1 MPAQTSVMQHPIAI
15 VGVSALFPGSTD
27 ATGFWSDILQ
37 GKDLLTDVPP
47 SHWRI
52 EDYYDA
58 NPAAPD
64 KTYAK
69 RGGFLKPIDF
79 DALGWGIPPQTLPA
93 TDTAQLLALVLAQ
106 SVLQDA
112 ARENFATMD
121 RSRISV
127 ILGVTS
133 AQELL
138 FSMVSRLQRPV
149 WVKALRE
156 SGIAEADVQAACDR
170 IAAQYVPWQEASFP
184 GLLGNVVAG
193 RIANRLNLG
202 GTNCVTDAAC
212 ASTFSALSMAVNE
225 LQLGLSDL
233 VIAGG
238 VDTLNDIF
246 MYMCFSK
253 TPALSPSGD
262 CRPFSDQADGTML
275 GEGLGM
281 FALKRLADAERDG
294 DRIYALLRGIGTASD
309 GRSKSV
315 YAPVAAGQAQ
325 ALRRAYAS
333 AGYSARSVELMEAHG
348 TGTKAGDAAEFEG
361 LRMVFGEAVPGEAGA
376 DSTQWCA
383 LGSVKSQIGHT
394 KAAAGAAGLFKAVM
408 ALHHKILP
416 PSIKIAAPNPSLAIE
431 KSPFYLNTECRPW
444 IRASDHPRRA
454 SVSAFGFGGSNFHVT
469 LEEYVPA
476 QGGSGLCAERLA
488 TQSADLLLLAAASAN
503 ELSLRLRELA
513 NKTAPLAKIASD
525 SRIAWDALTN
535 KSYRLAI
542 VASSTQELTQ
552 RLAVARARIDAA
564 PEQTFELPD
573 GSCYGIGTS
582 EGKVSPEG
590 DTEAKVAMLFPG
602 QGSQYLA
609 MGDALAMQFESAR
622 QVWDQAANLNMDG
635 ETPLHQVV
643 FPRPVFSTPDLA
655 EQQAELT
662 ATEWAQPAIGAHSA
676 ALLAQLRA
684 LGVNADAYA
693 GHSFGELMALH
704 AAGVF
709 SAKST
714 IALARRRGELMRDA
728 SAHAKG
734 AMTALSLTHT
744 EVEAL
749 IGQHQSDVV
758 IANHNAPK
766 QVVIS
771 GTTEAIA
778 NFEAKLRLADIEFRR
793 LPVAA
798 AFHSKLVAS
807 CCDDFTQSLT
817 EVEISQPTAP
827 VFGNQTG
834 APFANDA
841 EAIRKQLAAQIA
853 NPVRFV
859 EMIHAMHESGVRTFI
874 EVGPGAVLTGLVSA
888 ILGARPH
895 RAIALDRKGR
905 DGVHTLLSG
914 LARLAAAGIAF
925 QARNLFADTRT
936 PPDVVSTGKLM
947 VPINGSNLGKPYPP
961 KDGDYPAPNLA
972 PNPLR
977 LIANPTTNPVPAAMP
992 VQPSTTT
999 IPRASRAQTLG
1010 TSAMTSTPVCAAPNL
1025 HTSTVSDAWLSAFQ
1039 ASQAQTAAAQMSF
1052 QRTLAESHAAYLR
1065 LAESA
1070 LLGLGGLRPQA
1081 VAEAVT
1087 TSTPVIP
1094 AQIANA
1100 PSTSVIPANAG
1111 IQANAGVAAIPL
1123 DPRLREDDDSGLA
1136 SRNVP
1141 TRLETTFDLPALLL
1155 SVVAEKTGYPVEML
1169 ALDMDLEG
1177 DLGIDSIKRVEILSS
1192 VDERAPH
1199 LPKVDRA
1206 RLSALHTLA
1215 EIIAYLGGGTSSATP
1230 VTPAMTANA
1239 QPVIPANAGIQAN
1252 AGVAAIPLDPRRRG
1266 DDSAFDLPA
1275 LLLSVVAEKTGYPVE
1290 MLALDM
1296 DLEGDLGIDSIKRVE
1311 ILSSVDERAPHLPK
1325 VDRARL
1331 SALHT
1336 LAEIIAYLGGGT
1348 TANALPVIPA
1358 QAGIQPNAEVAAIT
1372 LDPRLRGN
1380 DSAFDL
1386 PALLL
1391 SIVAEKT
1398 GYPVEMLALDMDLE
1412 GDLGIDSIKR
1422 VEILSSVDERAP
1434 HLPKV
1439 DRARLSALHTL
1450 AEIIAYLGG
1459 GIEAAKVV
1467 RTQAGIQANTEV
1479 AAITLDPRLRGDDG
1493 LKYGDDGLTSGDDEL
1508 ANGDDDLL
1516 GRYTLELITAPE
1528 TGFAMPFLLDAT
1540 PVYLIGHDA
1549 LAAALALTLRAR
1561 GVNAHAVTELP
1572 DTAIACVYLGG
1583 MRSSTDIDAAIAI
1596 NFEAFQIART
1606 LAAKLGDKG
1615 GLFVTVQNTGGDFGL
1630 GDAADLSNPAWSNSA
1645 WLAGLPALI
1654 KTCALEWPR
1663 ASVKAIDLAAAKYT
1677 STELAET
1684 LADELLQGGGELEIA
1699 LKAGTRSTLV
1709 SVARAVQTGAS
1720 VLAANDVVL
1729 VSGGARGVTSA
1740 CLAEWAKR
1748 EAEAGRPLRFVL
1760 LGRTVLQGEPAA
1772 CAGIDDSAQLKQIFL
1787 AAAKAAGESLTPS
1800 ALSQRVHAVLAGREI
1815 QQSIVT
1821 IRAHGAQARY
1831 CAVDVQNS
1839 AELKRLLDNVRGSWG
1854 PIRGLI
1860 HAAGVLSDK
1869 RIVDKTDAQFAHVF
1883 DTKVRGL
1890 QALLAATQ
1898 NDPLRLLCVF
1908 SSVSARCGNTGQ
1920 SDYAMANEV
1929 LAKVALHTAR
1939 TRPELRVKS
1948 LGWGPWEAGM
1958 VTPQLKARFASLGVP
1973 MIPLLRGAQMFAD
1986 AMNDVSP
1993 HAVEL
1998 VLGGEPRAEALLFDG
2013 AESRIEALE
2022 VQVQRAGHAYLA
2034 GHAVNGE
2041 PVVPVVLVAE
2051 WLARAARSF
2060 RPGLTLIALHDLAV
2074 LKGIRLGGFEH
2085 GGDRFRIE
2093 ARPAP
2098 AETLLSKGTSELQL
2112 MLLDFNGRP
2121 RYSARAELHVQAA
2134 LPGTSAPKLT
2144 LDECS
2149 GSPYPD
2155 QLFHRDQFELIE
2167 QMHGISDA
2175 GIAAQVR
2182 GIQDANWPE
2191 QSWHF
2196 DVAAL
2201 DGGMQLAV
2209 LYAQRMLGANNLP
2222 TAIASVRHYPAPPC
2236 AGPIVATAYP
2246 RSLSKA
2252 ASTTDIYFVDGNGQR
2267 IAELLGVQNHALVA

>member
-1 MPAQTSVMQHPIAI
+1 MPAQTSVMKHPIAI

-27 ATGFWSDILQ
+27 ATGFWRDILQ
-37 GKDLLTDVPP
+37 GKDLLTDVPG

-58 NPAAPD
+58 NPSAPD
-64 KTYAK
+64 KTYVK
-69 RGGFLKPIDF
+69 RGGFLTPIDF

-112 ARENFATMD
+112 AREKFATMD

-156 SGIAEADVQAACDR
+156 SGIAEAEVQAACDR

-361 LRMVFGEAVPGEAGA
+361 LRTVFGEA
-376 DSTQWCA
+376 SSQTSQWCA

-408 ALHHKILP
+408 ALHHKVLP

-431 KSPFYLNTECRPW
+431 QSPFYLNTECRPW

-476 QGGSGLCAERLA
+476 QANAAQCAERLA
-488 TQSADLLLLAAASAN
+488 TQSADLVLLAAESAA
-503 ELSLRLRELA
+503 ELSLRVRELVA
-513 NKTAPLAKIASD
+513 NTASLANIASD
-525 SRIAWDALTN
+525 SRQTWDALAH
-535 KSYRLAI
+535 KSCRLAI
-542 VASSTQELTQ
+542 VASSKQELTQ
-552 RLAVARARIDAA
+552 RLEVARARINAA
-564 PEQTFELPD
+564 PEQSFELPD
-573 GSCYGIGTS
+573 GSCYGIG
-582 EGKVSPEG
+582 VSDG
-590 DTEAKVAMLFPG
+590 QVGMLFPG

-609 MGDALAMQFESAR
+609 MGGALAMQFEAAR
-622 QVWDQAANLNMDG
+622 QVWDSAASLKMDG
-635 ETPLHQVV
+635 QTPLHQIV
-643 FPRPVFSTPDLA
+643 FPRPVFAADDLV
-655 EQQAELT
+655 EQQAILT
-662 ATEWAQPAIGAHSA
+662 ETAWAQPAIGAHSA

-684 LGVNADAYA
+684 LGVQADAYA

-709 SAKST
+709 SADDA
-714 IALARRRGELMRDA
+714 IALARKRGELMRDA
-728 SAHAKG
+728 SGHAAG
-734 AMTALSLTHT
+734 AMTALNLTHSD
-744 EVEAL
+744 VEAL
-749 IGQHQSDVV
+749 IAGHGSDVV

-771 GTTEAIA
+771 GATDSVAS
-778 NFEAKLRLADIEFRR
+778 FEAKLRIANIEFRR

-807 CCDDFTQSLT
+807 CCVDFAQSLAQ
-817 EVEISQPTAP
+817 VAISRPLEP

-834 APFANDA
+834 ALFGTDA
-841 EAIRKQLAAQIA
+841 SAIRTQLAGQIA

-859 EMIHAMHESGVRTFI
+859 EMVQAMYESGVRTFI

-888 ILGARPH
+888 ILGSRPH
-895 RAIALDRKGR
+895 RAIALDRKGK
-905 DGVHTLLSG
+905 DGVAVFLSG

-925 QARNLFADTRT
+925 NARNLFADTRT
-936 PPDVVSTGKLM
+936 PLESISTGKLM

-961 KDGDYPAPNLA
+961 KDGDYPAPN
-972 PNPLR
+972 PPR
-977 LIANPTTNPVPAAMP
+977 LIAPVIATPAPAATP
-992 VQPSTTT
+992 VQPSTAS
-999 IPRASRAQTLG
+999 IPSASRAQPLG
-1010 TSAMTSTPVCAAPNL
+1010 PHSMPATPVIAAANTT
-1025 HTSTVSDAWLSAFQ
+1025 TSPVSDAWLSAFQ
-1039 ASQAQTAAAQMSF
+1039 ASQAQTAAAQESF

-1070 LLGLGGLRPQA
+1070 LLGLGGLRANSAA
-1081 VAEAVT
+1081 VPAAH
-1087 TSTPVIP
+1087 TPVIP
-1094 AQIANA
+1094 AKAPRVIAA
-1100 PSTSVIPANAG
+1100 PVLATPVIAAPVVLATPIVPAPPVIPAQAG
-1111 IQANAGVAAIPL
+1111 IQTNAEILAIPL
-1123 DPRLREDDDSGLA
+1123 DPRLRG
-1136 SRNVP
+1136 
-1141 TRLETTFDLPALLL
+1141 
-1155 SVVAEKTGYPVEML
+1155 
-1169 ALDMDLEG
+1169 
-1177 DLGIDSIKRVEILSS
+1177 
-1192 VDERAPH
+1192 H
-1199 LPKVDRA
+1199 
-1206 RLSALHTLA
+1206 
-1215 EIIAYLGGGTSSATP
+1215 
-1230 VTPAMTANA
+1230 
-1239 QPVIPANAGIQAN
+1239 
-1252 AGVAAIPLDPRRRG
+1252 
-1266 DDSAFDLPA
+1266 DSAFDLPA

-1336 LAEIIAYLGGGT
+1336 LAEIIAYLAGGNEA
-1348 TANALPVIPA
+1348 ANVNRAQAANVGAATPRQETDKSFDLPALLLSVVAEKTGYPVEMLALDMDLEGDLGIDSIKRVEILSSVDERAPHLPKVDRARLSALHTLAEIIAFLGPAASNTVPVIPTH
-1358 QAGIQPNAEVAAIT
+1358 AAIPVNT
-1372 LDPRLRGN
+1372 KLAAGPLDPRLRGD
-1380 DSAFDL
+1380 DSTFDL

-1459 GIEAAKVV
+1459 GAVVEPAKSIAQATPMPQLEA
-1467 RTQAGIQANTEV
+1467 
-1479 AAITLDPRLRGDDG
+1479 
-1493 LKYGDDGLTSGDDEL
+1493 EL
-1508 ANGDDDLL
+1508 NSDLL
-1516 GRYTLELITAPE
+1516 GRYTLELTPAPA
-1528 TGFAMPFLLDAT
+1528 TGFAMPYLLDAT
-1540 PVYLIGHDA
+1540 PLYLIGHDV
-1549 LAAALALTLRAR
+1549 LAATLAATLRTR
-1561 GVNAHAVTELP
+1561 GLNAHAVSTLP
-1572 DTAIACVYLGG
+1572 DAAIACVYLGG
-1583 MRSSTDIDAAIAI
+1583 MRTAVDIDAAIAV

-1606 LAAKLGDKG
+1606 LAAKLSGKG
-1615 GLFVTVQNTGGDFGL
+1615 GLFVTVQDTGGDFGL
-1630 GDAADLSNPAWSNSA
+1630 ADGATGANSA

-1663 ASVKAIDLAAAKYT
+1663 ASVKAIDLASAGRPLTA
-1677 STELAET
+1677 LAEAI
-1684 LADELLQGGGELEIA
+1684 ADELLQGGGELEVA
-1699 LKAGTRSTLV
+1699 LKASRRNTLV
-1709 SVARAVQTGAS
+1709 SVNKPVQAGAS
-1720 VLAANDVVL
+1720 VLVANDVVL
-1729 VSGGARGVTSA
+1729 VSGGARGVTAA
-1740 CLAEWAKR
+1740 CLREWA
-1748 EAEAGRPLRFVL
+1748 GRQAACGCPLRLVL
-1760 LGRTVLQGEPAA
+1760 LGRTELQTEPAA
-1772 CAGIDDSAQLKQIFL
+1772 CVGINDAAQLKQILL
-1787 AAAKAAGESLTPS
+1787 ASAKTVGELLTP
-1800 ALSQRVHAVLAGREI
+1800 ATLSQRVHAVLAAREI
-1815 QQSIVT
+1815 RQSIASLT
-1821 IRAHGAQARY
+1821 ASGAQVRY
-1831 CAVDVQNS
+1831 CAVDVQNTVALNS
-1839 AELKRLLDNVRGSWG
+1839 LLQDVRQSWG

-1869 RIVDKTDAQFAHVF
+1869 RIADKTDAQFAHVF

-1898 NDPLRLLCVF
+1898 SDPLRLLCVF

-1958 VTPQLKARFASLGVP
+1958 VTPQLKARFATLGVP
-1973 MIPLLRGAQMFAD
+1973 MIPLLTGAKMFAD
-1986 AMNDVSP
+1986 EMNDVSP

-2013 AESRIEALE
+2013 AESRIEALD

-2074 LKGIRLGGFEH
+2074 LKGIRLGGFEQ

-2112 MLLDFNGRP
+2112 MLLDSTGRP
-2121 RYSARAELHVQAA
+2121 RYSARAELHAQAA
-2134 LPGTSAPKLT
+2134 LPARAQPHLSLSEWTGA
-2144 LDECS
+2144 
-2149 GSPYPD
+2149 SPYPD

-2182 GIQDANWPE
+2182 GVQHANWPE

-2222 TAIASVRHYPAPPC
+2222 TAIASVRHYPATPC
-2236 AGPIVATAYP
+2236 AGPIIATAYP
-2246 RSLSKA
+2246 RALSKA
-2252 ASTTDIYFVDGNGQR
+2252 ASTTDIYFVDGNGRR

>member
-1 MPAQTSVMQHPIAI
+1 MTAQTNHPIAI

-27 ATGFWSDILQ
+27 ATGFWSDILH
-37 GKDLLTDVPP
+37 GRDLLTDVPP

-58 NPAAPD
+58 NPATPD

-69 RGGFLKPIDF
+69 RGGFLKEIDF
-79 DALGWGIPPQTLPA
+79 DVLGWGIPPQTLPA

-156 SGIAEADVQAACDR
+156 SGIAETDVQAACDR

-212 ASTFSALSMAVNE
+212 ASTFSAVSMAVNE
-225 LQLGLSDL
+225 LQLGHSDL

-325 ALRRAYAS
+325 ALRRAYTN
-333 AGYSARSVELMEAHG
+333 AGYSARTVELMEAHG

-361 LRMVFGEAVPGEAGA
+361 LRIVFGQAGA
-376 DSTQWCA
+376 DAKMHETQWCA

-431 KSPFYLNTECRPW
+431 QSPFYLNTECRPW

-454 SVSAFGFGGSNFHVT
+454 SVSAFGFGGSNFHLT
-469 LEEYVPA
+469 LEEYVP
-476 QGGSGLCAERLA
+476 GIGDGKNAERLA
-488 TQSADLLLLAAASAN
+488 TQSADLVLLAAASAA
-503 ELSLRLRELA
+503 ELNQRLQVLA
-513 NKTAPLAKIASD
+513 SSTAPLAKIASD
-525 SRIAWDALTN
+525 SRHAWDALAH
-535 KSYRLAI
+535 KPYRLAI
-542 VASSTQELTQ
+542 VASSSQELTQ
-552 RLAVARARIDAA
+552 RLAVARARIEAT

-573 GSCYGIGTS
+573 GSCYGVGA
-582 EGKVSPEG
+582 G
-590 DTEAKVAMLFPG
+590 DAGKVAMLFPG

-609 MGDALAMQFESAR
+609 MGGALAMQFESAR
-622 QVWDQAANLNMDG
+622 EVWDSAANLGMDG
-635 ETPLHQVV
+635 ETPLHQIV
-643 FPRPVFSTPDLA
+643 FPRPIFAAADLA
-655 EQQAELT
+655 AQQAKLT
-662 ATEWAQPAIGAHSA
+662 ETAWAQPAIGAHSA
-676 ALLAQLRA
+676 ALLAQLRE
-684 LGVNADAYA
+684 LGVQAGAYA
-693 GHSFGELMALH
+693 GHSVGELMALH
-704 AAGVF
+704 AAGVCGAD
-709 SAKST
+709 SA

-728 SAHAKG
+728 SANSAG
-734 AMTALSLTHT
+734 AMTALSLTHS

-749 IGQHQSDVV
+749 IAQHGSDVV

-771 GTTEAIA
+771 GTVAAIA
-778 NFEAKLRLADIEFRR
+778 SFENKLSIAKIEFRR

-807 CCDDFTQSLT
+807 CCDEFAQSLAK
-817 EVEISQPTAP
+817 VKISAP
-827 VFGNQTG
+827 LAPIFGNQTG

-841 EAIRKQLAAQIA
+841 QAIRAQLAAQIA

-859 EMIHAMHESGVRTFI
+859 ETVQAMYESGVRTFI

-888 ILGARPH
+888 ILGTQPH
-895 RAIALDRKGR
+895 RAIALDRKGK
-905 DGVHTLLSG
+905 DGVQTLLTG
-914 LARLAAAGIAF
+914 LARLAGAGVAF
-925 QARNLFADTRT
+925 KASHLYADTRLPT
-936 PPDVVSTGKLM
+936 EVLSTGKLM
-947 VPINGSNLGKPYPP
+947 VPINGANLGKPFPP
-961 KDGDYPAPNLA
+961 KDARDYPAPNPV
-972 PNPLR
+972 PNPAR
-977 LIANPTTNPVPAAMP
+977 AIATVLPAPAAVSAPTSMP
-992 VQPSTTT
+992 TAPPRVQVATAVITN
-999 IPRASRAQTLG
+999 ASSLPASGSQ
-1010 TSAMTSTPVCAAPNL
+1010 SMSSTPVNAVN
-1025 HTSTVSDAWLSAFQ
+1025 TNQVSDAWLNAFQ
-1039 ASQAQTAAAQMSF
+1039 AVQAQTAAAQESF

-1065 LAESA
+1065 LAQSA
-1070 LLGLGGLRPQA
+1070 LMGLGGLRANAVSAPIVTYASSIVSPAPA
-1081 VAEAVT
+1081 VAAALIPAIPAAQAKASAQTVT
-1087 TSTPVIP
+1087 LAPATSVIPAHAGIQANAKVAATPLDSGVRRDDGINKSFDLPALLLTIVAEKTGYPVEMLALDMDLEGDLGIDSIKRVEILSSVDERAPHLPKVDRARLSALHTLAEIIAYLGGGAPAAPSTPVIP
-1094 AQIANA
+1094 AQ
-1100 PSTSVIPANAG
+1100 AG
-1111 IQANAGVAAIPL
+1111 IQANVGIAIP
-1123 DPRLREDDDSGLA
+1123 RVEANKS
-1136 SRNVP
+1136 
-1141 TRLETTFDLPALLL
+1141 FDLPALLL

-1215 EIIAYLGGGTSSATP
+1215 EIIAYLGG
-1230 VTPAMTANA
+1230 
-1239 QPVIPANAGIQAN
+1239 
-1252 AGVAAIPLDPRRRG
+1252 D
-1266 DDSAFDLPA
+1266 
-1275 LLLSVVAEKTGYPVE
+1275 
-1290 MLALDM
+1290 
-1296 DLEGDLGIDSIKRVE
+1296 
-1311 ILSSVDERAPHLPK
+1311 AP
-1325 VDRARL
+1325 
-1331 SALHT
+1331 
-1336 LAEIIAYLGGGT
+1336 G
-1348 TANALPVIPA
+1348 IPA
-1358 QAGIQPNAEVAAIT
+1358 QAGIQASACVAAPN
-1372 LDPRLRGN
+1372 LGPRLRGN
-1380 DSAFDL
+1380 EDIANDVEDS
-1386 PALLL
+1386 
-1391 SIVAEKT
+1391 
-1398 GYPVEMLALDMDLE
+1398 
-1412 GDLGIDSIKR
+1412 
-1422 VEILSSVDERAP
+1422 
-1434 HLPKV
+1434 
-1439 DRARLSALHTL
+1439 
-1450 AEIIAYLGG
+1450 
-1459 GIEAAKVV
+1459 
-1467 RTQAGIQANTEV
+1467 
-1479 AAITLDPRLRGDDG
+1479 
-1493 LKYGDDGLTSGDDEL
+1493 
-1508 ANGDDDLL
+1508 L
-1516 GRYTLELITAPE
+1516 GRYTLELIPAPA
-1528 TGFAMPFLLDAT
+1528 TGFAMPYLLDGT
-1540 PVYLIGHDA
+1540 PVYLIGHGA
-1549 LAAALALTLRAR
+1549 LAETLALNLQAR
-1561 GVNAHAVTELP
+1561 GVNAQAVTP
-1572 DTAIACVYLGG
+1572 FAV
-1583 MRSSTDIDAAIAI
+1583 IDSAIAI
-1596 NFEAFQIART
+1596 NFEAFQTARA
-1606 LAAKLGDKG
+1606 LAAQLSGKG
-1615 GLFVTVQNTGGDFGL
+1615 GLFVTVQDTGGDFGL
-1630 GDAADLSNPAWSNSA
+1630 VSNANPAHSA

-1663 ASVKAIDLAAAKYT
+1663 ASVKAIDLASAGR
-1677 STELAET
+1677 SLPMLAEAI
-1684 LADELLQGGGELEIA
+1684 ADELLQGGGELEIA
-1699 LKAGTRSTLV
+1699 LQAGQRHTLV
-1709 SVARAVQTGAS
+1709 SVKRAVQLGEST
-1720 VLAANDVVL
+1720 LAANDVVL

-1740 CLAEWAKR
+1740 CLSEWAGR
-1748 EAEAGRPLRFVL
+1748 EAASGRPLRFVL
-1760 LGRTVLQGEPAA
+1760 LGRTELQPEPAV
-1772 CAGIDDSAQLKQIFL
+1772 CAGVNDSGQLKQILL
-1787 AAAKAAGESLTPS
+1787 AEAKAAGVSLTPATLS
-1800 ALSQRVHAVLAGREI
+1800 ARLHTVLAGREVRQSLSDI
-1815 QQSIVT
+1815 Q
-1821 IRAHGAQARY
+1821 AHGAQARY
-1831 CAVDVQNS
+1831 CAVDVQNRV
-1839 AELKRLLDNVRGSWG
+1839 ALDNLLLDVRQSWG
-1854 PIRGLI
+1854 PIRGLV

-1898 NDPLRLLCVF
+1898 NDPLQLLCVF

-1929 LAKVALHTAR
+1929 LAKVASDAAR
-1939 TRPELRVKS
+1939 ARPGLRVKS

-1958 VTPQLKARFASLGVP
+1958 VTPQLKQRFAALGVP
-1973 MIPLLRGAQMFAD
+1973 MIPLARGAQMFAD
-1986 AMNDVSP
+1986 EMNDVSP

-2013 AESRIEALE
+2013 AESRVEVLE

-2041 PVVPVVLVAE
+2041 PVVPVVLAAE

-2074 LKGIRLGGFEH
+2074 LKGIRLGGFEQ

-2098 AETLLSKGTSELQL
+2098 AETLLSDGGSELQL
-2112 MLLDFNGRP
+2112 MLLDSAGRP
-2121 RYSARAELHVQAA
+2121 RYSARAELHAQAA
-2134 LPGTSAPKLT
+2134 SPEKIAPKLA
-2144 LDECS
+2144 LEAWS
-2149 GSPYPD
+2149 GASPYPD

-2175 GIAAQVR
+2175 GIAAEVR
-2182 GIQDANWPE
+2182 SVQQANWPE

-2222 TAIASVRHYPAPPC
+2222 TAIASVRHYPTTAHV
-2236 AGPIVATAYP
+2236 GPITATAYP
-2246 RSLSKA
+2246 RALSKA
-2252 ASTTDIYFVDGNGQR
+2252 ASTTDIYFVNGQR
-2267 IAELLGVQNHALVA
+2267 IAELLGVQNHALAVA

>member
-1 MPAQTSVMQHPIAI
+1 MPAQTSVLSHPIAI

-37 GKDLLTDVPP
+37 GKDLLTDVPS

-69 RGGFLKPIDF
+69 RGGFLKAIDF

-156 SGIAEADVQAACDR
+156 SGIAETEVQAACDR

-294 DRIYALLRGIGTASD
+294 DRIYALLKGIGTSSD

-333 AGYSARSVELMEAHG
+333 AGYSARTVELMEAHG

-361 LRMVFGEAVPGEAGA
+361 LRMVFGDAGA

-408 ALHHKILP
+408 ALHHKVLP
-416 PSIKIAAPNPSLAIE
+416 PSIKIAAPNPSLAIAQ
-431 KSPFYLNTECRPW
+431 SPFYLNTECRPW
-444 IRASDHPRRA
+444 IRAGDHPRRA

-469 LEEYVPA
+469 LEEYVA
-476 QGGSGLCAERLA
+476 TGGSAGQAAERLA
-488 TQSADLLLLAAASAN
+488 TQSADLVLIAAVSSAELRQRMRVLASA
-503 ELSLRLRELA
+503 
-513 NKTAPLAKIASD
+513 TAPLAKLARD
-525 SRIAWDALTN
+525 SRAAWDANSN

-542 VASSTQELTQ
+542 VASSTQELAQ
-552 RLAVARARIDAA
+552 RLELTRARIDAA
-564 PEQTFELPD
+564 PEQGFELPD
-573 GSCYGIGTS
+573 GSCYGIGHADST
-582 EGKVSPEG
+582 
-590 DTEAKVAMLFPG
+590 DKVAMLFPG

-609 MGDALAMQFESAR
+609 MGGALAMQFTSAR
-622 QVWDQAANLNMDG
+622 QVWDSAANLSMDG
-635 ETPLHQVV
+635 QTPLHQIV
-643 FPRPVFSTPDLA
+643 FPRPVFSPDDVA
-655 EQQAELT
+655 KQQAELT

-684 LGVNADAYA
+684 LGLQADAYA

-709 SAKST
+709 GADSA

-728 SAHAKG
+728 SPDAAG
-734 AMTALSLTHT
+734 AMTALNLPHAQ
-744 EVEAL
+744 VQML
-749 IGQHQSDVV
+749 IAQHNSEVV

-766 QVVIS
+766 QVVVS
-771 GTTEAIA
+771 GALNA
-778 NFEAKLRLADIEFRR
+778 VADFEAKLSQANIEFRR

-807 CCDDFTQSLT
+807 CCNDFAQSLA
-817 EVEISQPTAP
+817 EVKMLIPTAP
-827 VFGNQTG
+827 VFGNQSG
-834 APFANDA
+834 ALFGPDA
-841 EAIRKQLAAQIA
+841 QAISAQLAAQIA
-853 NPVRFV
+853 HPVRFV
-859 EMIHAMHESGVRTFI
+859 EMVEAMYEAGVRTFV

-914 LARLAAAGIAF
+914 LARLAAAGIPF
-925 QARNLFADTRT
+925 QAHQLFADTRAVIT
-936 PPDVVSTGKLM
+936 ELSTGKLM
-947 VPINGSNLGKPYPP
+947 VPINGANLGKPYPP
-961 KDGDYPAPNLA
+961 KDDRDYPAPNLTPNLAHVIA
-972 PNPLR
+972 PAP
-977 LIANPTTNPVPAAMP
+977 
-992 VQPSTTT
+992 Q
-999 IPRASRAQTLG
+999 
-1010 TSAMTSTPVCAAPNL
+1010 STPVSAPASTPIAALVPPTKPQPSASL
-1025 HTSTVSDAWLSAFQ
+1025 IPSAARPPASGIHAMPATTVTAVSTPTSPVSDAWLSVFQ
-1039 ASQAQTAAAQMSF
+1039 ATQAQTAAAQMSF

-1065 LAESA
+1065 LAETA
-1070 LLGLGGLRPQA
+1070 LLGLGGLRHNA
-1081 VAEAVT
+1081 VALPAANYAPSIVQHAAIVPAPIVQ
-1087 TSTPVIP
+1087 TPPLPAAPIVQAPPLIP
-1094 AQIANA
+1094 AH
-1100 PSTSVIPANAG
+1100 AG
-1111 IQANAGVAAIPL
+1111 IQANASVAAIPL
-1123 DPRLREDDDSGLA
+1123 GPGVRRDDGLK
-1136 SRNVP
+1136 N
-1141 TRLETTFDLPALLL
+1141 TFDLPALLL
-1155 SVVAEKTGYPVEML
+1155 SIVAEKTGYPVEML

-1215 EIIAYLGGGTSSATP
+1215 EIIAYLAP
-1230 VTPAMTANA
+1230 TASDTA
-1239 QPVIPANAGIQAN
+1239 PVIPAKAGIQAN
-1252 AGVAAIPLDPRRRG
+1252 AGVTATPLDPGMRR
-1266 DDSAFDLPA
+1266 DDEAFDLPA

-1336 LAEIIAYLGGGT
+1336 LAEIIAYLSGT
-1348 TANALPVIPA
+1348 ATVIPTQPVIPA
-1358 QAGIQPNAEVAAIT
+1358 HV
-1372 LDPRLRGN
+1372 
-1380 DSAFDL
+1380 
-1386 PALLL
+1386 
-1391 SIVAEKT
+1391 
-1398 GYPVEMLALDMDLE
+1398 
-1412 GDLGIDSIKR
+1412 
-1422 VEILSSVDERAP
+1422 
-1434 HLPKV
+1434 
-1439 DRARLSALHTL
+1439 
-1450 AEIIAYLGG
+1450 
-1459 GIEAAKVV
+1459 
-1467 RTQAGIQANTEV
+1467 GIQANAGV
-1479 AAITLDPRLRGDDG
+1479 AAISR
-1493 LKYGDDGLTSGDDEL
+1493 DDEL
-1508 ANGDDDLL
+1508 ACGDDDLL
-1516 GRYTLELITAPE
+1516 GRYTLELIPAPE

-1540 PVYLIGHDA
+1540 PVYLIGHDE
-1549 LAAALALTLRAR
+1549 LAAELAQTLRAR
-1561 GVNAHAVTELP
+1561 GVNAHAVSELP

-1583 MRSSTDIDAAIAI
+1583 MRADLGIDSAIAI

-1615 GLFVTVQNTGGDFGL
+1615 GLFVTVQDTGGDFGL
-1630 GDAADLSNPAWSNSA
+1630 GDAADLSNSA

-1663 ASVKAIDLAAAKYT
+1663 ASVKAIDLAAVKRT
-1677 STELAET
+1677 STELA
-1684 LADELLQGGGELEIA
+1684 AVIANELLQGGGELEVA
-1699 LKAGTRSTLV
+1699 LKNGTRRTLV
-1709 SVARAVQTGAS
+1709 SIARAVQTGAS

-1740 CLAEWAKR
+1740 CLSEWAKR
-1748 EAEAGRPLRFVL
+1748 EATAGRPLRFAL
-1760 LGRTVLQGEPAA
+1760 LGRTALQGEPAA
-1772 CAGIDDSAQLKQIFL
+1772 CAGIDDPAQLKQILL
-1787 AAAKAAGESLTPS
+1787 AAAKAAGESLTPA
-1800 ALSQRVHAVLAGREI
+1800 ALSQRVHAILAGREI
-1815 QQSIVT
+1815 QQSIAS

-1839 AELKRLLDNVRGSWG
+1839 AALKRLLDNVRESWG
-1854 PIRGLI
+1854 PIRALV

-1929 LAKVALHTAR
+1929 LAKVALLTAR

-1973 MIPLLRGAQMFAD
+1973 MIPLVYGAQMFAD
-1986 AMNDVSP
+1986 EMNDVSS

-2085 GGDRFRIE
+2085 DGDRFRIE

-2098 AETLLSKGTSELQL
+2098 AETRLSKGTSELQL
-2112 MLLDFNGRP
+2112 LLLDCNGRP
-2121 RYSARAELHVQAA
+2121 RYSARAELHTQAA
-2134 LPGTSAPKLT
+2134 VPGASAPKLN
-2144 LDECS
+2144 LEKWS

-2167 QMHGISDA
+2167 QVHGISDA

-2182 GIQDANWPE
+2182 GVQDAKWPE